1 MLSPPDAPAF
11 KERRKDTRKRDIVA
25 RGIHAGRDNVLIG
38 VEYLQSR
45 GIEAR
50 IIRRVLLRLWSR
62 RPPVQE
68 TDRAGSLN

>member
-1 MLSPPDAPAF
+1 MQVHRHLNSTLDVPPGR
-11 KERRKDTRKRDIVA
+11 ERRSDTHKRDIVA

-50 IIRRVLLRLWSR
+50 IIRRVLLRLWSGR
-62 RPPVQE
+62 THP
-68 TDRAGSLN
+68 G